1 MPHPIVRRESLMDK
15 RKLGAAGPEVP
26 VICLGGNVF
35 GWTLP
40 EAETFRQLDAAFD
53 AGLNFVDTA
62 DVYSRWAQG
71 HKGGESETILGKWFA
86 KSGKRKDVILATKV
100 GMDMGDGRKG
110 LKPGYIRQT
119 VEDSLKRL
127 QTDYIDLYQAH
138 KDDEETPLAET
149 LGVFDELVK
158 QGKARYIGA
167 SNYSGARL
175 AEALEMS
182 RKNGLASY
190 VSLQPHY
197 NLVER
202 EQFETELLPV
212 VQKYE
217 LGVIPY
223 FSLAAGFLSG
233 KYRSQQDTEKAARG
247 AMVQKYLND
256 WGFGVVAALDEV
268 AHATG
273 STPARVALAWLI
285 AQPEITAPI
294 VSATND
300 KQLNDLAEA
309 AKLKLD
315 AESIRKLDEV
325 SARKVAAEALAG

>member
-1 MPHPIVRRESLMDK
+1 MEK
-15 RKLGAAGPEVP
+15 RQLGAGGPEVP
-26 VICLGGNVF
+26 VISLGGNVY
-35 GWTLP
+35 GWTLA
-40 EAETFRQLDAAFD
+40 EADAFRQFDAALDF
-53 AGLNFVDTA
+53 GLNFIDTA
-62 DVYSRWAQG
+62 DVYSRWAPG
-71 HKGGESETILGKWFA
+71 HTGGESETIIGKWFA
-86 KSGKRKDVILATKV
+86 KSGRRKDVFLATKV
-100 GMDMGDGRKG
+100 GMDLGEGRKG
-110 LKPGYIRQT
+110 LKPEYIRQA
-119 VEDSLKRL
+119 VEASLRRL
-127 QTDYIDLYQAH
+127 RTDHIDLYQAH

-149 LGVFDELVK
+149 LGAFDDLVK
-158 QGKARYIGA
+158 AGKVRYIGA

-175 AEALEMS
+175 AEALETS

-202 EQFETELLPV
+202 EPFETELLPV
-212 VQKYE
+212 VQKYQ

-233 KYRSQQDTEKAARG
+233 KYRSKQDTEKAARG

-268 AHATG
+268 AQATG

-285 AQPEITAPI
+285 AQPGITAPI
-294 VSATND
+294 ASATND

-315 AESIRKLDEV
+315 RESIENLNEASLK
-325 SARKVAAEALAG
+325 KVTA

>member
-1 MPHPIVRRESLMDK
+1 MEK
-15 RKLGAAGPEVP
+15 RQLGAGGPEVP
-26 VICLGGNVF
+26 VISLGGNVY
-35 GWTLP
+35 GWTLA
-40 EAETFRQLDAAFD
+40 EADAFRQFDAALDF
-53 AGLNFVDTA
+53 GLNFIDTA
-62 DVYSRWAQG
+62 DVYSRWAPG
-71 HKGGESETILGKWFA
+71 HTGGESETIIGKWFA
-86 KSGKRKDVILATKV
+86 KSGRRKDVFLATKV
-100 GMDMGDGRKG
+100 GMDLGEARKG
-110 LKPGYIRQT
+110 LKPEYIRQA
-119 VEDSLKRL
+119 VEASLRRL
-127 QTDYIDLYQAH
+127 RTDHIDLYQAH

-149 LGVFDELVK
+149 LGAFDDLVK
-158 QGKARYIGA
+158 AGKVRYIGA

-175 AEALEMS
+175 AEALETS

-202 EQFETELLPV
+202 EPFETELLPV
-212 VQKYE
+212 VQKYQ

-268 AHATG
+268 AQATG

-285 AQPEITAPI
+285 AQPGITAPI
-294 VSATND
+294 ASATND

-315 AESIRKLDEV
+315 RESIENLNEASLK
-325 SARKVAAEALAG
+325 KVTA

>member
-1 MPHPIVRRESLMDK
+1 MEK
-15 RKLGAAGPEVP
+15 RKLGAGGPEVP
-26 VICLGGNVF
+26 VICLGGNVY
-35 GWTLP
+35 GWTLA
-40 EAETFRQLDAAFD
+40 EADAFRQFDAALD
-53 AGLNFVDTA
+53 LGLNFIDTA
-62 DVYSRWAQG
+62 DVYSRWAPG
-71 HKGGESETILGKWFA
+71 HKGGESETIIGKWFA
-86 KSGKRKDVILATKV
+86 KSGRRKDVILATKV

-110 LKPGYIRQT
+110 LKPRYIRQT
-119 VEDSLKRL
+119 VEDSLRRL
-127 QTDYIDLYQAH
+127 QTDYIDVYQAH

-149 LGVFDELVK
+149 LGAFDELVK

-175 AEALEMS
+175 AEALETS

-212 VQKYE
+212 IQKYE

-273 STPARVALAWLI
+273 STPARVALAWMI
-285 AQPEITAPI
+285 AQPGITAPI
-294 VSATND
+294 ASATND

-315 AESIRKLDEV
+315 RTSVQRLNEAS
-325 SARKVAAEALAG
+325 SRKVAASA

>member
-1 MPHPIVRRESLMDK
+1 MEK
-15 RKLGAAGPEVP
+15 RKLGAGGPEVP
-26 VICLGGNVF
+26 VICLGGNVY
-35 GWTLP
+35 GWTLA
-40 EAETFRQLDAAFD
+40 EADAFRQFDAALD
-53 AGLNFVDTA
+53 LGLNFIDTA
-62 DVYSRWAQG
+62 DVYSRWAPG
-71 HKGGESETILGKWFA
+71 HKGGESETIIGKWFA
-86 KSGKRKDVILATKV
+86 KSGRRKDVILATKV

-119 VEDSLKRL
+119 VEDSLRRL
-127 QTDYIDLYQAH
+127 QTDYIDVYQAH

-149 LGVFDELVK
+149 LGAFDELVK

-175 AEALEMS
+175 AEALETS

-212 VQKYE
+212 IQKYE

-273 STPARVALAWLI
+273 STPARVALAWMI
-285 AQPEITAPI
+285 AQPGITAPI
-294 VSATND
+294 ASATND

-315 AESIRKLDEV
+315 RTSVQRLNEAS
-325 SARKVAAEALAG
+325 SRKVAASA

>member
-1 MPHPIVRRESLMDK
+1 MEK
-15 RKLGAAGPEVP
+15 RKLGAGGPEVP
-26 VICLGGNVF
+26 VICLGGNVY
-35 GWTLP
+35 GWTLA
-40 EAETFRQLDAAFD
+40 EADAFRQFDAALD
-53 AGLNFVDTA
+53 LGLNFIDTA
-62 DVYSRWAQG
+62 DVYSRWAPG
-71 HKGGESETILGKWFA
+71 HKGGESETIIGKWFA
-86 KSGKRKDVILATKV
+86 KSGRRKDVILATKV

-110 LKPGYIRQT
+110 LKPRYIRQA

-127 QTDYIDLYQAH
+127 QTDYIDVYQAH

-149 LGVFDELVK
+149 LGAFDELVK

-175 AEALEMS
+175 AEALETS

-212 VQKYE
+212 VQKYK

-285 AQPEITAPI
+285 AQPGITAPI
-294 VSATND
+294 ASATND

-315 AESIRKLDEV
+315 RTSIQKLNEA
-325 SARKVAAEALAG
+325 SSRKVAASA